1 MYSILETKVL
11 EEQRYLNSKGKAID
25 RSREIRNVK
34 RQKNRVS
41 KAFVCIRGL
50 CSFSWRTSSFS
61 ALFSFPIFKPIRYTI
76 DTRDASPLKAP
87 RFHATGMPPPPYFK
101 WPLSFLPSVSKLS
114 KFPFEKVCSGSRR
127 DRTHPSLDYIYIYIC
142 LPFPKTLVGKSI
154 FLSRDSFLLE

>member
-61 ALFSFPIFKPIRYTI
+61 ALFSFPIFEPIRYTI

-101 WPLSFLPSVSKLS
+101 WPLSFLPPFRNFPSFRSRKFVRGRDGIEPILLS
-114 KFPFEKVCSGSRR
+114 I
-127 DRTHPSLDYIYIYIC
+127 IYIYIC